1 MYWWQRISRIF
12 IQKSVLL
19 KGQFHQIKITI
30 FHVFNRS
37 VDIRMCKKL
46 CCVIDTAEARSV
58 VSLILCN
65 HDYWHHGH
73 NRVRLSG
80 VMDIGHHGVK
90 QVSINFSP
98 FFSPIKTIKRVRF
111 SKILTMFFGFANSF
125 GPLIHGLYLNAEVQ
139 GLTMF
144 LCNIYIF
151 ETGFI
156 GKTSRVHWQEPVMSL
171 LTG

>member
-46 CCVIDTAEARSV
+46 CCVIDTAESRSV
-58 VSLILCN
+58 VSLILWN

-80 VMDIGHHGVK
+80 VIDIVESRLLASWTQQSQSRLLASLTQQSQTQWCHGHWTPWS
-90 QVSINFSP
+90 Q
-98 FFSPIKTIKRVRF
+98 T
-111 SKILTMFFGFANSF
+111 SF
-125 GPLIHGLYLNAEVQ
+125 H
-139 GLTMF
+139 
-144 LCNIYIF
+144 
-151 ETGFI
+151 
-156 GKTSRVHWQEPVMSL
+156 
-171 LTG
+171 